1 MRCFYAGVKHMAT
14 LDWLAIA
21 GPTASGKTALALAL
35 AAQRPI
41 EIISVDSAL
50 VYKGMDIGTAKP
62 TAQELALVPHHL
74 IDIIDPAENY
84 SAAAFVRDAT
94 ACIHDIRARGRLP
107 VLVGGTM
114 LYFKALFEGLD
125 DLPAADPLVRTQIEA
140 EAADQGWPALHA
152 KLQQIDPTTA
162 ERLSPND
169 SQRIGRA
176 LEVYEVT
183 GQPLSSFHT
192 RQAEANP
199 TSDTLS
205 IDGPKGA
212 LWSLEPNDRAWLH
225 ERIAQRFDAMLAQG
239 FLDEVRQ
246 LRSRGDLHLGLPSI
260 RCVGY
265 RQAWE
270 QFDAANNAE
279 PSAWATAQHQTL
291 RETGI
296 AATRQLAKRQLTWLR
311 SMPQRQVV
319 ECDEHNAFQT
329 AISQIEESLGP
340 V

>member
-1 MRCFYAGVKHMAT
+1 MRCFYAGVNHMAT

-21 GPTASGKTALALAL
+21 GPTASGKTALALEL

-62 TAQELALVPHHL
+62 TAQEQALVPHHL
-74 IDIIDPAENY
+74 IDIIDPAESY

-125 DLPAADPLVRTQIEA
+125 DLPAADPLVRAQIEG
-140 EAADQGWPALHA
+140 AAVEKGWHALHA
-152 KLQQIDPTTA
+152 KLQQIDPATA
-162 ERLSPND
+162 VRLSPND
-169 SQRIGRA
+169 GQRIGRA

-192 RQAEANP
+192 RQAEAKP
-199 TSDTLS
+199 TSDALS
-205 IDGPKGA
+205 IDGLKGA

-239 FLDEVRQ
+239 FLDEVLQ
-246 LRSRGDLHLGLPSI
+246 LRARGDLHLGLPSI

-270 QFDAANNAE
+270 LFDALGHALPNQ
-279 PSAWATAQHQTL
+279 WAQAQHQAL
-291 RETGI
+291 RDTGI

-311 SMPQRQVV
+311 SMPQRTVV
-319 ECDEHNAFQT
+319 AGDEPNAV
-329 AISQIEESLGP
+329 AHALKDMEGALG
-340 V
+340 

>member
-1 MRCFYAGVKHMAT
+1 MRCFYAGVKRMAA

-35 AAQRPI
+35 AAQQPI

-62 TAQELALVPHHL
+62 TAQEQALVPHHL
-74 IDIIDPAENY
+74 IDLIDPAKSY

-94 ACIHDIRARGRLP
+94 ACMHAIRARGRLP

-125 DLPAADPLVRTQIEA
+125 DLPAADANVRAHIEA
-140 EAADQGWPALHA
+140 DAAALGWPALHT

-162 ERLSPND
+162 QRLSPND

-192 RQAEANP
+192 RQPEANP
-199 TSDTLS
+199 TSDALS
-205 IDGPKGA
+205 IDGHKGA
-212 LWSLEPNDRAWLH
+212 LWSLEPDDRAWLH

-239 FLDEVRQ
+239 FLDEVQQ
-246 LRSRGDLHLGLPSI
+246 LRARGDLHLGLPSI

-270 QFDAANNAE
+270 QFDALGNA
-279 PSAWATAQHQTL
+279 PPNQWAQAQYQVL
-291 RETGI
+291 RDTGI

-311 SMPQRQVV
+311 SMPQRTVV
-319 ECDEHNAFQT
+319 ACDEPNAVDH
-329 AISQIEESLGP
+329 ALKRMEGALG
-340 V
+340 